1 MRSSGF
7 PLLLL
12 SLVFVMAG
20 GAFALGIG
28 VTGLLGGDEIVATVR
43 AVPGAA
49 DPALIQTAAEQSA
62 DDQPRFAI
70 LDEVYAILDRDF
82 VEPDEVDLD
91 DLRTAAINGIVE
103 SLDDPHSAFID
114 AETFALNSESISGSF
129 QGIGATVNLQDEEI
143 VITSTFRGS
152 PAEAQGIRSGDAILM
167 VDGVSTEGW
176 SLQLAVSV
184 IRGERGTPV
193 VLEVRHRDGEMEEIT
208 IIRDNIIVP
217 SVQSL
222 QIEDRLGNPVTDV
235 AYILITQ
242 FTANTRDELIPFLDA
257 MRNAGLTQVII
268 DLRGNPGGLL
278 TATVDTT
285 GEFIDGGVVLTQVDR
300 DASTQS
306 FEAPRGGSAL
316 EVEVVILTDGGSA
329 SGSEVMAAALRD
341 HGRAVIIGEQT
352 LGKGTVN
359 IPRSLSDGSVLYVSI
374 ARWLTPNGSLIEAI
388 GVTPDIVVTPSDVDF
403 NARRDVQLFA
413 AIEFLRGNA
422 QGSSDLRPTDSAAT
436 DEAPE

>member
-1 MRSSGF
+1 MRTRPS
-7 PLLLL
+7 LLLPL
-12 SLVFVMAG
+12 SLVLVMAAA
-20 GAFALGIG
+20 AFALGIG
-28 VTGLLGGDEIVATVR
+28 VTGIVRDDEVAASVR
-43 AVPGAA
+43 ALPGSS
-49 DPALIQTAAEQSA
+49 DPALIQTTA
-62 DDQPRFAI
+62 DGPSGDEPPFSI

-82 VEPDEVDLD
+82 VEPDAVDLD
-91 DLRTAAINGIVE
+91 DFRTAAINGIVA

-114 AETFALNSESISGSF
+114 AETFALTSESILGAF
-129 QGIGATVNLQDEEI
+129 EGIGATVNLQDAEI

-152 PAEAQGIRSGDAILM
+152 PAEAVGIRAGDAILS
-167 VDGVSTEGW
+167 VDGESTEGW

-193 VLEVRHRDGEMEEIT
+193 VLGVRHRDGEMEEIT
-208 IIRDNIIVP
+208 VIRDNIIVP

-222 QIEDRLGNPVTDV
+222 QISDRLGNAVTDL

-242 FTANTRDELIPFLDA
+242 YTANTRDELIPFLDA
-257 MRNAGLTQVII
+257 MRNAGLSQVII

-278 TATVDTT
+278 TATVETT

-300 DASTQS
+300 DGSTRS

-316 EVEVVILTDGGSA
+316 DVEIVILTDGGSA

-359 IPRSLSDGSVLYVSI
+359 LPRMLSDGSVLYVSI
-374 ARWLTPNGSLIEAI
+374 ARWLTPNGNRIEEI
-388 GVTPDIVVTPSDVDF
+388 GVTPDIVVTPTDDDF

-413 AIEFLRGNA
+413 AIEFLRGSA
-422 QGSSDLRPTDSAAT
+422 QDLA
-436 DEAPE
+436 E